1 MSAIPNIFKP
11 HSLKQDA
18 AIFSK
23 KPITILATGI
33 QFGKTTAGALF
44 IKMLMHRFTDPF
56 DNFLITA
63 PTYKI
68 LSQATLP
75 EFLKVMAGYGTYH
88 KVDACFKMHNG
99 GTCWLRTG
107 TDPNSIVGITN
118 IRGVWGDEAG
128 LYSLYFHENIQAR
141 ASVKEAPILYSTS
154 PYSLNWI
161 YKDYIRPMQKGK
173 LAEDVLIIQAKSN
186 ENPFFPEAEFDRKRK
201 TMDPKRFNMIY
212 GGQFDKLEGLVYS
225 CFDEENHVITPKVLD
240 HRTIYVAGVD
250 WGYTNPACILV
261 FGVTPEDGV
270 FLVSEFYKT
279 GKGIGDIVEHA
290 KRLNT
295 LYNIERF
302 YCDPSSP
309 ANIAEFHK
317 AKLTAIPADNDIRP
331 GIDAAYELI
340 ASNKF
345 HVFAGVAPNF
355 LDEISMYHYPS
366 EVDVTADKDVK
377 EQLPVKQYDHSLDA
391 FRYVVFAMHQTRGL
405 FNKRI
410 PKVAQQKNIDMSSH
424 LMDDVLKRR
433 VTQQEYDW

>member
-1 MSAIPNIFKP
+1 MIVYRP
-11 HSLKQDA
+11 HSAKQDL

-23 KPITILATGI
+23 KKIKIVATGI
-33 QFGKTTAGALF
+33 QWGKTKSSALAM
-44 IKMLMHRFTDPF
+44 KMAMHTHTNHD
-56 DNFLITA
+56 DNFIMAA
-63 PTYKI
+63 PNYKI
-68 LSQATLP
+68 MQQATLP
-75 EFLKVMAGYGTYH
+75 EFLHIMQGYGTYS
-88 KVDACFKMHNG
+88 KTDACFKMHNG
-99 GTCWLRTG
+99 GTCWMRTG
-107 TDPNSIVGITN
+107 TDANSVVGITRVKM
-118 IRGVWGDEAG
+118 ITGDEAG
-128 LYSLYFHENIQAR
+128 LFSLYFHENLIAR
-141 ASVKEAPILYSTS
+141 SSFSECPVMYTTS

-161 YKDYIRPMQKGK
+161 YKDYIRPRLKDPNFMIDE
-173 LAEDVLIIQAKSN
+173 LELIQARSN
-186 ENPFFPEAEFDRKRK
+186 ENPYFPAEEFERRRK

-331 GIDAAYELI
+331 GIDACFELI

-424 LMDDVLKRR
+424 LVDDLLKRR